1 VYICTQQKENNMKDL
16 ETIERLLD
24 VAELINSLNKDL
36 QGMKAQKEKLESLDD
51 IFEKAT
57 FLDKSI
63 KFTED
68 RLVLLNYGYELI
80 LNEIK

>member
-1 VYICTQQKENNMKDL
+1 MKDL

>member
-1 VYICTQQKENNMKDL
+1 MKDL

-24 VAELINSLNKDL
+24 VAELINSLENELTGLKTQKD
-36 QGMKAQKEKLESLDD
+36 KLESLTD
-51 IFEKAT
+51 IFDKAD
-57 FLDKSI
+57 FLDKTI

-80 LNEIK
+80 LNELK